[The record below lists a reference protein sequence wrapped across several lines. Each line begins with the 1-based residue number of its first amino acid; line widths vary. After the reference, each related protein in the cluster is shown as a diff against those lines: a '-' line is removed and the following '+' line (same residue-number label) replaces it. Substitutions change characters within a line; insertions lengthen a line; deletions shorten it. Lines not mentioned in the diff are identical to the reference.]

1 MRRHPLVR
9 GVAVVGILAVGSG
22 AAAACSAATQRSEI
36 GSPVR
41 APVPPSDPAARGV
54 PERLAL
60 RVLDRHHHDDT
71 AFTEGL
77 VFHSRGRLFE
87 SLGLD
92 GRSAIREVDPLT
104 GSVRIERRLDGSL
117 FGEGIA
123 IGPDGLVQLTWKNH
137 VALSWRLPDLGV
149 GPRYRYS
156 GEGWG
161 LTFDGRRFIQSNGSA
176 TLTFRDR
183 SSFAEVSHV
192 EVTRD
197 GRPADQLNELEF
209 VDGVVYSNVW
219 HSDEILR
226 IDPASGRVTG
236 VIDASGLWTSAERT
250 SEMTLNGIAHRPGDP
265 ADELWLTGKNWP
277 ELGLTQDT
285 SYL

>member
-1 MRRHPLVR
+1 M
-9 GVAVVGILAVGSG
+9 VACSRTTQRSG
-22 AAAACSAATQRSEI
+22 AA
-36 GSPVR
+36 SPLGVVV
-41 APVPPSDPAARGV
+41 APAASAGSGV
-54 PERLAL
+54 VARLAL
-60 RVLDRHHHDDT
+60 RVLDRHRHDDT

-92 GRSAIREVDPLT
+92 GHSAIREVDPLT
-104 GSVRIERRLDGSL
+104 GSVRAERRLEASL

-123 IGPDGLVQLTWKNH
+123 IGPGGLVQLTWKNH
-137 VALSWRLPDLGV
+137 LALGWRLPDLGV
-149 GPRYRYS
+149 GRRYRYS

-176 TLTFRDR
+176 ILTFRDR

-209 VDGVVYSNVW
+209 VDGVVYANVW

-226 IDPASGRVTG
+226 IDPVSGRVTG
-236 VIDASGLWTSAERT
+236 VIDASGLWISADRT

-277 ELGLTQDT
+277 ELFHVKVIAAGPSTGPEGGA
-285 SYL
+285 